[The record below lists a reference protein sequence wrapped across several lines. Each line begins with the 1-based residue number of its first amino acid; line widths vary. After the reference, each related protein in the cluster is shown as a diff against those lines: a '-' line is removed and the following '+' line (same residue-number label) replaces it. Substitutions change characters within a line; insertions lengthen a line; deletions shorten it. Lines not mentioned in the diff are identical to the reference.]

1 MSQEKPLAPD
11 QIDPYDYHA
20 DVGWFTR
27 LLWHSAGAD
36 AQLLERCPQGDRV
49 KYQGIGGVVLTTG
62 VLAFISGSYAFYS
75 VFGPKTETALS
86 AEPLDTRAL
95 ALSLAAGALWAA
107 IIYNLD
113 RLIVSST
120 GKGDGTEKLTWKE
133 LVGALPRILMAV
145 LFAIVLS
152 SPLELR
158 ILKTEIDAELHARQ
172 LRHEQELNLDAEKI
186 FEARK
191 RELLAKR
198 DAAQSRLDQRPAETE
213 KRRQEIL
220 RQRQALEL
228 EAEGRTGSGKAGRG
242 PAWQDKSANLDR
254 MERELAEWKVAADRQ
269 DEPIRADLA
278 RYDRDLEEIEAGVRQ
293 RRDENR
299 RSAARLDGLLERIRI
314 SHEIGGWVPLMI
326 AALLLAIE
334 CGPILFKLMMST
346 GAYEYLA
353 DNQKRLAQARW
364 GIEPREIPSRDGK
377 TMHLAARFHAAE
389 ALAASER
396 ARHQAE
402 IELIRH
408 QYDAFVDGEKRRMG
422 AAPPSPGAL
431 ARGPGDGSGEPGGTG
446 DGGGG
451 PRA

>member
-1 MSQEKPLAPD
+1 MSQDKPLAPD

-20 DVGWFTR
+20 GAGWFTR

-36 AQLLERCPQGDRV
+36 AQLLERCPESDRV

-62 VLAFISGSYAFYS
+62 VLAFISGSYAFYT
-75 VFGPKTETALS
+75 VFGPKSDTALS
-86 AEPLDTRAL
+86 SEPLDSRAL
-95 ALSLAAGALWAA
+95 WTSLAAGALWAV

-133 LVGALPRILMAV
+133 ILGALPRILMAI

-172 LRHEQELNLDAEKI
+172 LRHEQQLNAEAEKI

-191 RELLAKR
+191 QELLGKR
-198 DAAQSRLDQRPAETE
+198 DAAQARLDQRPAEHE

-228 EAEGRTGSGKAGRG
+228 EAEGRSGSRKAGRG

-254 MERELAEWKVAADRQ
+254 MERDLAEWKAAADRQ
-269 DEPIRADLA
+269 DEPIRQDIA
-278 RYDRDLEEIEAGVRQ
+278 RYGRDLDEIDAGLRQ

-299 RSAARLDGLLERIRI
+299 RAAAQLDGLLERIKI
-314 SHEIGGWVPLMI
+314 SHEIGGWVPWMI

-377 TMHLAARFHAAE
+377 TMQLTARFHAAE
-389 ALAASER
+389 ALSASER

-402 IELIRH
+402 IALVRH
-408 QYDAFVDGEKRRMG
+408 QYEVFVADEKRRMG
-422 AAPPSPGAL
+422 EVDPARPALGA
-431 ARGPGDGSGEPGGTG
+431 GDGEDDEVRPART
-446 DGGGG
+446 
-451 PRA
+451 AT